1 MDFRIRTFT
10 PIWTGDVKR
19 ESIKFRDTSIIGSL
33 RWWFE
38 AIVRGLGGYACDS
51 VGEEKRKLDVEK
63 YKKGNKPEELICPV
77 CYVFGT
83 TGWSKR
89 FRLEID
95 GELNRLP
102 FVIVK
107 ADERKGHRG
116 WFLGTRE
123 SGGLMGTSEVKVYG
137 DSWIKNV
144 LALSLNVSC
153 YWGVGATTILEN
165 TNSSIPKYSIYLQ
178 IYFTLKKPHF
188 SKDDDEFYIIDNP
201 IVKDKVFKL
210 PVVKATTWKGA
221 LRFAAIKVFE
231 DWIYEKLNES
241 RIDKETVFKERARIA
256 KLFGNEKD
264 SQKDYLGRLCLLAIG
279 GDLPTGEKLRKEIEK
294 INKEF
299 EKWLT
304 DKKYVSKE
312 VPSRSGRLFF
322 YPTFFEEISLDVIT
336 PLSRETKTPVRGPI
350 YFETVEGSKGTKSI
364 FRLLYYPFDLIARG
378 EFDEIEKEMKED
390 LKFLAKALKKMFYEI
405 GFSAKKSSGFGVV
418 EPINDNDVKVD
429 GFKSDEVKDILL
441 NTIHQS

>member
-1 MDFRIRTFT
+1 MN
-10 PIWTGDVKR
+10 DVYDIY
-19 ESIKFRDTSIIGSL
+19 S
-33 RWWFE
+33 WFW
-38 AIVRGLGGYACDS
+38 DS
-51 VGEEKRKLDVEK
+51 NYGVNFQRVEK
-63 YKKGNKPEELICPV
+63 INIEEL
-77 CYVFGT
+77 
-83 TGWSKR
+83 W
-89 FRLEID
+89 FRSHLLMLSNKKD
-95 GELNRLP
+95 
-102 FVIVK
+102 K
-107 ADERKGHRG
+107 ARERYRN
-116 WFLGTRE
+116 WFKQNKWRITL
-123 SGGLMGTSEVKVYG
+123 
-137 DSWIKNV
+137 KNKKQ
-144 LALSLNVSC
+144 LAD
-153 YWGVGATTILEN
+153 TILEN
-165 TNSSIPKYSIYLQ
+165 TNSSIPKYSIYLR

-210 PVVKATTWKGA
+210 PMVRPTTWKGT

-241 RIDKETVFKERARIA
+241 KIDKETVFKERARIV

-264 SQKDYLGRLCLLAIG
+264 SQEDYLGRLCLLAIG
-279 GDLPTGEKLRKEIEK
+279 GSLPTGEKLKEEIEK

-350 YFETVEGSKGTKSI
+350 YFETVPEGSKGTFRLP

-378 EFDEIEKEMKED
+378 ELDEIKKEMKED